1 MEKYTLKITGKREYT
16 LDFLAEF
23 LDDQISLL
31 NQLKRIVN
39 AKRVYETKIDTL
51 KSNPSH
57 ADNILKYGSLL

>member
-39 AKRVYETKIDTL
+39 AKKVYESKIDTL
-51 KSNPSH
+51 KSNTSH
-57 ADNILKYGSLL
+57 ADNILKYGGV

>member
-23 LDDQISLL
+23 LDDKISLL

-39 AKRVYETKIDTL
+39 AKKVYESKIDTL

-57 ADNILKYGSLL
+57 ADNILKYGGLL

>member
-31 NQLKRIVN
+31 NQLKGIVN
-39 AKRVYETKIDTL
+39 AKKAYETKIDTL

-57 ADNILKYGSLL
+57 ADNILKYGGLL